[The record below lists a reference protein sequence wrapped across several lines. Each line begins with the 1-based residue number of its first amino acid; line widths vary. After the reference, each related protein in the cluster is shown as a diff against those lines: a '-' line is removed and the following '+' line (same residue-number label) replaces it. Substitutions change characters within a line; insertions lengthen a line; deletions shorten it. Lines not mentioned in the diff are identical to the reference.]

1 MSQRLCLKPGKKK
14 KIKSIIDL
22 LMKTFLINAKAWLG
36 KNNFMEAI
44 GFDSSTG
51 EIFFLGSNHDAKEIK
66 NKSDEVVDVKKRL
79 VIPAFTDGH
88 CHFIKGAL
96 VNSQLNLRTAK
107 TKADFENGIK
117 KYKRDKKKGW
127 IYGGYFSDT
136 NFKEDILL
144 NSRILDEICED
155 VPLVISK
162 FDMHSAFANTKAF
175 ELSGILEKE
184 NDFTPEELIKDKN
197 GPTGELKERAMNF
210 VTNHIPAA
218 SIKERTDIALQ
229 QLAKLHSLGIVAF
242 SDITLAEDLEIYKQI
257 IKQEKLLLRIDAR
270 LPFTEF
276 ENIEKYKIEFDKL
289 TNNIKFKSFKAFYD
303 GSLSSKTA
311 YMHENYKNT
320 DHNGIRTEYVNSGE
334 FFEAAFEI
342 DKAGFQAS
350 VHAIG
355 DKAVTELLDFNE
367 ELILKNG
374 RRDRRFRIEHAQ
386 HIREKDFQRFKVLNV
401 IASVQPSHLFSDA
414 KTSSEILEDHIMEH
428 NYKKLFDIG
437 ARVCFGTDFPV
448 VSESPFETIYYA
460 MTRKAEAFE
469 EGFVPENR
477 IALTDCLEAY
487 TIENAYA
494 TYDEKLRGN
503 LEVGKLA
510 DIAVLEN
517 NIFEMRPEE
526 ILNAK
531 VSMTYFNGER
541 VF

>member
-1 MSQRLCLKPGKKK
+1 MKT
-14 KIKSIIDL
+14 L
-22 LMKTFLINAKAWLG
+22 LMNSKAWLG
-36 KNNFMEAI
+36 KNTFTEAI
-44 GFDSSTG
+44 GLDSSTG
-51 EIFFLGSNHDAKEIK
+51 KIIFLGSDHDANEFK
-66 NKSDEVVDVKKRL
+66 NEYNEVIDLKKKL

-96 VNSQLNLRTAK
+96 VNSQLNLRDAK

-117 KYKRDKKKGW
+117 KYMKYKKSGW
-127 IYGGYFSDT
+127 IYGGYFSDS
-136 NFKEDILL
+136 NFKEAIPL
-144 NSRILDEICED
+144 NLKFLDEICDD
-155 VPLVISK
+155 VPIIISK
-162 FDMHSAFANTKAF
+162 FDMHSAFANSKAI
-175 ELSGILEKE
+175 EMSGIMDKE
-184 NDFTPEELIKDKN
+184 NDFTLDELVKN
-197 GPTGELKERAMNF
+197 NDGPTGELKERAMNF
-210 VTNHIPAA
+210 VTNNIPPA
-218 SIKERTDIALQ
+218 SIKERTDIAQQ
-229 QLAKLHSLGIVAF
+229 QLAKLHSQGITAI
-242 SDITLAEDLEIYKQI
+242 SDITLVEDLEIYKEM
-257 IKQEKLLLRIDAR
+257 IKQNKLLLRIDAR

-276 ENIEKYKIEFDKL
+276 ENIEKYKNEFDNL
-289 TNNIKFKSFKAFYD
+289 TESIKFNSFKAFYD

-311 YMHENYKNT
+311 YMHENYKNSNY
-320 DHNGIRTEYVNSGE
+320 NGIRTEYVNSGV
-334 FFEAAFEI
+334 FFNAAVEI

-355 DKAVTELLDFNE
+355 DKAVTELLDLNE

-374 RRDRRFRIEHAQ
+374 NRDRRFRIEHAQ
-386 HIREKDFQRFKVLNV
+386 HIRKRDFQRFKDLNV

-414 KTSSEILEDHIMEH
+414 KTSTQILEDHTLEH
-428 NYKKLFDIG
+428 NYKKFFDIG

-448 VSESPFETIYYA
+448 VSENPFETIYYA
-460 MTRKAEAFE
+460 MTRKAEGFE

-517 NIFEMRPEE
+517 NIFEMSPED
-526 ILNAK
+526 IRNAK

>member
-1 MSQRLCLKPGKKK
+1 
-14 KIKSIIDL
+14 
-22 LMKTFLINAKAWLG
+22 MKTLLTNAKVWLG
-36 KNNFMEAI
+36 KNNFAEAI
-44 GFDSSTG
+44 GFNSFKG
-51 EIFFLGSNHDAKEIK
+51 KIFFLGSDHEANQIK
-66 NKSDEVVDVKKRL
+66 DEFDEVIDLNKKT

-117 KYKRDKKKGW
+117 KYKSDNKNGW
-127 IYGGYFSDT
+127 IYGGYFSNA

-144 NSRILDEICED
+144 NSRTLDEICDD
-155 VPLVISK
+155 VPIIISK
-162 FDMHSAFANTKAF
+162 FDMHSAFANTKAI
-175 ELSGILEKE
+175 EQSGILNKQ
-184 NDFTPEELIKDKN
+184 NDFTPEEFIKDKN
-197 GPTGELKERAMNF
+197 GLTGELKERAMNF
-210 VTNHIPAA
+210 VTNSIPPA
-218 SIKERTDIALQ
+218 SVKERTGIALK
-229 QLAKLHSLGIVAF
+229 QLAKLHSLGIAAI
-242 SDITLAEDLEIYKQI
+242 SDITLVEDLEIYKDM
-257 IKQEKLLLRIDAR
+257 IKQNKLLLRIDAR

-276 ENIEKYKIEFDKL
+276 ENIGKYKDEFEKL
-289 TNNIKFKSFKAFYD
+289 TKNIKFNSFKAFYD

-311 YMHENYKNT
+311 YMYENYKNT
-320 DHNGIRTEYVNSGE
+320 NQNGIRTEYVKSGE
-334 FFEAAFEI
+334 FIKAAFEI
-342 DKAGFQAS
+342 DKTGFQAS

-355 DKAVTELLDFNE
+355 DKAVADLLDLNE

-374 RRDRRFRIEHAQ
+374 HRDRRFRIEHAQ
-386 HIREKDFQRFKVLNV
+386 HIQEKDLQRFKDLNV

-414 KTSSEILEDHIMEH
+414 KTSSEILENPTLEH

-460 MTRKAEAFE
+460 MTRKTKDFE
-469 EGFVPENR
+469 EGFVTENR
-477 IALTDCLEAY
+477 ITLTDCLEAY

-494 TYDEKLRGN
+494 TYDEKERGN

-517 NIFEMRPEE
+517 NIFEMSPEE
-526 ILNAK
+526 IINAK

-541 VF
+541 IF